1 MALLALRDSFYQPG
15 MQLSFIV
22 VLPEFVVVVVVVA
35 LHFVLYIASDVRLN
49 WLRKLSLHFN
59 NTTAVAKQ
67 QQQQQLLWGVGA
79 VAERGRGRG
88 VSLWWRCFKM
98 QLCVRHYGGFH

>member
-1 MALLALRDSFYQPG
+1 

-22 VLPEFVVVVVVVA
+22 VVPEFVVVVLVVVVVVA

-79 VAERGRGRG
+79 V
-88 VSLWWRCFKM
+88 
-98 QLCVRHYGGFH
+98 QNGGAW